1 VKTQPLLA
9 CIVIMLV
16 ALCARSSESFEIQYP
31 GEAGFFIGKP
41 MIYEITEDSNEEN
54 KGKQGTFTFGR
65 DRITIDGA
73 GYYDCVFESPT
84 GESHFYMDVNAI
96 RHTLIQKGFDLT
108 SGKLIVKPAIVS
120 IRYPLVPGDSWS
132 ESGIELKVENLEL
145 PGIPIPLSTTIKD
158 VEATTEISLH
168 NIEVPAGTFDT
179 LLVENTLSGSWLGL
193 NMTLIQR
200 TWLNPDNVPV
210 KRSFILLNPIQP
222 DDPEEI
228 PLYEIQFLRATPT
241 PYDLNW
247 DGKVNILDVVVVAK
261 HFNQRPD
268 RQMIPNPDVNGDG
281 IVDLGDIVEVAK
293 HFDTN

>member
-1 VKTQPLLA
+1 MKIQPFLA
-9 CIVIMLV
+9 CIVIILA
-16 ALCARSSESFEIQYP
+16 ALCANPSESFEIQYP

-73 GYYDCVFESPT
+73 GYYDSVFESPT
-84 GESHFYMDVNAI
+84 GESHFYMDIDAV
-96 RHTLIQKGFDLT
+96 RHTLMQKGFDLT
-108 SGKLIVKPAIVS
+108 SGKMIVKPAIVS
-120 IRYPLVPGDSWS
+120 TRYPLVPGDSWS
-132 ESGIELKVENLEL
+132 ESGIELKIENLEL
-145 PGIPIPLSTTIKD
+145 PGIPIPLSTTIRD

-168 NIEVPAGTFDT
+168 TIEVPAGTFDA

-193 NMTLIQR
+193 DMILIQR

-210 KRSFILLNPIQP
+210 KRSFVLLDPIQI
-222 DDPEEI
+222 DNPEEI
-228 PLYEIQFLRATPT
+228 PLYEIQLLRATPT

-261 HFNQRPD
+261 HFNQRLD

-281 IVDLGDIVEVAK
+281 VVDLDDIVEVAK

>member
-1 VKTQPLLA
+1 
-9 CIVIMLV
+9 
-16 ALCARSSESFEIQYP
+16 
-31 GEAGFFIGKP
+31 

-73 GYYDCVFESPT
+73 QYYDSVFESPT
-84 GESHFYMDVNAI
+84 GESHFYMDIDAV

-108 SGKLIVKPAIVS
+108 SGKLIIDPAIVS
-120 IRYPLVPGDSWS
+120 TRYPLVPGDSWS

-145 PGIPIPLSTTIKD
+145 PGIPIPLSTTIRD
-158 VEATTEISLH
+158 IEATTEVSLQ

-210 KRSFILLNPIQP
+210 KRSFVLLNPLQP

-228 PLYEIQFLRATPT
+228 PLYEIQFLKATPT

-261 HFNQRPD
+261 HFNQRLD

-281 IVDLGDIVEVAK
+281 VVDLSDIVEVAK